1 MSHQPY
7 ETYLFSGEMI
17 SADQQS
23 SLAAH
28 LLTCEQCSH
37 LAHAITH
44 LDQAFSNSP
53 APSTPLG
60 FTERFQTRLTAYRQK
75 RQVRNLWLM
84 TICLFAFA
92 SLIGLTMIL
101 LNLYHFNWA
110 YELSQ
115 SIARVSLLAA
125 QIRQVMTIIKSLVNA
140 LPVAVPMLFLFGTAA
155 VFGICTLV
163 ITWFSTIIRL
173 YSPIHERGNEL

>member
-7 ETYLFSGEMI
+7 ETYLFSGEI
-17 SADQQS
+17 LSEDQQS
-23 SLAAH
+23 SLDAH
-28 LLTCEQCSH
+28 LIACEQCAH
-37 LAHAITH
+37 LTHAMKR
-44 LDQAFSNSP
+44 LDEAFFNSP

-92 SLIGLTMIL
+92 SLTGLTMIL

-125 QIRQVMTIIKSLVNA
+125 QVRQVMMIMKSLVNA
-140 LPVAVPMLFLFGTAA
+140 LPIAVPMLFLFGSVA

-163 ITWFSTIIRL
+163 ITWFSTMIRL
-173 YSPIHERGNEL
+173 YSPIHERGNQL

>member
-28 LLTCEQCSH
+28 LLTCEQCAH
-37 LAHAITH
+37 LAQAMTR
-44 LDQAFSNSP
+44 LDEAFSNSP

-60 FTERFQTRLTAYRQK
+60 FTERFQTRLAAYRQK
-75 RQVRNLWLM
+75 RQIRNLWLI
-84 TICLFAFA
+84 TICLFTFT
-92 SLIGLTMIL
+92 SLIGLTIIL
-101 LNLYHFNWA
+101 LNLYHFNWS

-125 QIRQVMTIIKSLVNA
+125 QIKQFVTIIKSFINA
-140 LPVAVPMLFLFGTAA
+140 LPIAVPMLFLFGFVA
-155 VFGICTLV
+155 VFGICTLL
-163 ITWFSTIIRL
+163 ITWFSTMIRL
-173 YSPIHERGNEL
+173 YSPIHERGN